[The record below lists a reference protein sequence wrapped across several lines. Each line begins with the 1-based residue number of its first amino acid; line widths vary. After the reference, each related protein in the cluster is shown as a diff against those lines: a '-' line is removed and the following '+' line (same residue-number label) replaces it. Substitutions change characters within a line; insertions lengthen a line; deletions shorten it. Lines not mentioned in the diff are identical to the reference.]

1 MDESWVIANPLR
13 RPEQLK
19 DKPAATT
26 TPAGQYPGRVN
37 LTDLENVCYA
47 SAVMQV
53 LSSVPGL
60 RALVSDSG
68 SLPFSDSTGRGD
80 SVELNDPDLSKRRLF
95 LKQLRNIHI
104 LLEKAEERLPAER
117 TLRLMIT
124 MRKINNRF
132 KFGCEDD
139 PSAFFSTIVD
149 ILNDAGDK
157 SAPSPTLRGETT
169 SPTHQALENA
179 RRRRIKA
186 GGYILSLEEEFASY
200 REAHLATGHD
210 SPVARLTTL
219 ELAKESVCSSKTCPN
234 PYARSFHLLNILH
247 LSFPVSKEGYTMDRS
262 YSMEDL
268 VGTWAREGH
277 LKTCQHDGKEAKET
291 VQKIVGTPEIL
302 VLQLNRLTHTAT
314 GARHLVSN
322 PLIIDKTLDL
332 HEHCERWLP
341 TEKLCHERM
350 KSLPTKYRLQALIRQ
365 RSGHVY
371 TYALTPDTKGVLHWA
386 RFDDCREQ
394 VLWES
399 PISSIPRNAGQKDDF
414 MFFYER
420 VEPKAE
426 GSIAADKKSVGES
439 VGGKE
444 VGAGKPVAI
453 SSGKKSASDGQKV
466 GKQDHGP
473 VGEGTKKN
481 EPVAGKNPMFSA
493 FEMQKVGNL
502 AGKIVKK
509 QTGLVVDL
517 KTASDDQKAAELE
530 RVADLKKVAELKRV
544 TDLKKLLD
552 IKKVVDDKK
561 VADDRQKDDLIGTNK
576 KKKKEKKTETD
587 SAGNTFDAVMADHA
601 AALIAKQK
609 VDSKKV
615 SDRQIAG
622 NISAY
627 RIDYTALS
635 NNVSRWTHKFP
646 QLQARVRGLE
656 AWLDRH
662 HVSMRKRD
670 PRVVW
675 AV

>member
-1 MDESWVIANPLR
+1 
-13 RPEQLK
+13 
-19 DKPAATT
+19 
-26 TPAGQYPGRVN
+26 
-37 LTDLENVCYA
+37 
-47 SAVMQV
+47 
-53 LSSVPGL
+53 
-60 RALVSDSG
+60 
-68 SLPFSDSTGRGD
+68 
-80 SVELNDPDLSKRRLF
+80 
-95 LKQLRNIHI
+95 
-104 LLEKAEERLPAER
+104 
-117 TLRLMIT
+117 
-124 MRKINNRF
+124 
-132 KFGCEDD
+132 
-139 PSAFFSTIVD
+139 
-149 ILNDAGDK
+149 
-157 SAPSPTLRGETT
+157 
-169 SPTHQALENA
+169 
-179 RRRRIKA
+179 
-186 GGYILSLEEEFASY
+186 
-200 REAHLATGHD
+200 
-210 SPVARLTTL
+210 
-219 ELAKESVCSSKTCPN
+219 
-234 PYARSFHLLNILH
+234 
-247 LSFPVSKEGYTMDRS
+247 
-262 YSMEDL
+262 
-268 VGTWAREGH
+268 
-277 LKTCQHDGKEAKET
+277 
-291 VQKIVGTPEIL
+291 
-302 VLQLNRLTHTAT
+302 
-314 GARHLVSN
+314 
-322 PLIIDKTLDL
+322 
-332 HEHCERWLP
+332 
-341 TEKLCHERM
+341 
-350 KSLPTKYRLQALIRQ
+350 
-365 RSGHVY
+365 
-371 TYALTPDTKGVLHWA
+371 VLHWA

-493 FEMQKVGNL
+493 LEMQKVGNL

-517 KTASDDQKAAELE
+517 KTASDDQKADIKKAAELE

-544 TDLKKLLD
+544 ADLKKLLD

-561 VADDRQKDDLIGTNK
+561 VADDRQKDDLMGTNK

-615 SDRQIAG
+615 SDKQIAS

>member
-1 MDESWVIANPLR
+1 MVNPLR

-37 LTDLENVCYA
+37 LTNSDNVCYA
-47 SAVMQV
+47 SAVIQV

-95 LKQLRNIHI
+95 LKQLRDIHP

-186 GGYILSLEEEFASY
+186 GGYILSLEEEVASY

-210 SPVARLTTL
+210 SPVTRLTNL

-247 LSFPVSKEGYTMDRS
+247 LSFPVSEEGYTMDRS

-302 VLQLNRLTHTAT
+302 VLQLNRLAHTAT

-322 PLIIDKTLDL
+322 PLIIDMTLDL

-350 KSLPTKYRLQALIRQ
+350 KSLPTKYRLRALIRQ

-426 GSIAADKKSVGES
+426 GSIAADKNSVGES

-453 SSGKKSASDGQKV
+453 SSGKISASDGQKV

-493 FEMQKVGNL
+493 LEMQKVGNL

-576 KKKKEKKTETD
+576 KRKKEKKTETD

-615 SDRQIAG
+615 SDKQIAS

-670 PRVVW
+670 LRVVW